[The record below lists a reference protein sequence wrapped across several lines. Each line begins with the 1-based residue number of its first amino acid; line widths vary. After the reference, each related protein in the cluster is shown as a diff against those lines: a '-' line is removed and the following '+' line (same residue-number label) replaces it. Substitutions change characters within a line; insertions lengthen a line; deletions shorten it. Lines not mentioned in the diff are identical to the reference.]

1 MARATNGP
9 ASRARRKR
17 ILLRAKGF
25 RGFRSKLFRYAKDA
39 VYKAWQYEYR
49 DRKKRKGQ
57 FRRLW
62 TARISAAV
70 RPLGLTYS
78 RFMEG
83 LKAANVDLDRKSLS
97 ELAIANPEAFKAVFE
112 QAKKAGRD
120 ITVLYDKF
128 TREPKADDQNVKY
141 FYEGSRFYTVEVNP
155 SLERGYEIGFKAGKH
170 ELFPFPFEVASKN
183 ANLVQNPGW

>member
-17 ILLRAKGF
+17 ILQRAKGF

-83 LKAANVDLDRKSLS
+83 LKAAGVEMDRKSLS
-97 ELAIANPEAFKAVFE
+97 ELAIANPEAFKAVFDL
-112 QAKKAGRD
+112 AKKAIDAKDGAA
-120 ITVLYDKF
+120 L
-128 TREPKADDQNVKY
+128 KA
-141 FYEGSRFYTVEVNP
+141 
-155 SLERGYEIGFKAGKH
+155 
-170 ELFPFPFEVASKN
+170 
-183 ANLVQNPGW
+183 

>member
-17 ILLRAKGF
+17 ILQRAKGF

-83 LKAANVDLDRKSLS
+83 LKAAGVELDRKSLS
-97 ELAIANPEAFKAVFE
+97 ELAIANPEAFKAVFDL
-112 QAKKAGRD
+112 AKKAIDAKDGA
-120 ITVLYDKF
+120 TLQ
-128 TREPKADDQNVKY
+128 A
-141 FYEGSRFYTVEVNP
+141 
-155 SLERGYEIGFKAGKH
+155 
-170 ELFPFPFEVASKN
+170 
-183 ANLVQNPGW
+183 

>member
-17 ILLRAKGF
+17 ILQRAKSF

-49 DRKKRKGQ
+49 DRKRRKGQ

-83 LKAANVDLDRKSLS
+83 LKQAGVELDRKSLS

-112 QAKKAGRD
+112 LARKALD
-120 ITVLYDKF
+120 DK
-128 TREPKADDQNVKY
+128 
-141 FYEGSRFYTVEVNP
+141 
-155 SLERGYEIGFKAGKH
+155 
-170 ELFPFPFEVASKN
+170 AS
-183 ANLVQNPGW
+183 ANS